1 MRAADVIR
9 ELNLAPHPEG
19 GHYRE
24 IYRDAAPDG
33 GRGAATSIHYLLS
46 GDERSHWHR
55 VTDAVEIWNFHAA
68 GGAGAAGLELALSP
82 DGVSVEVHVLG
93 SGLAAGHKPQ
103 AVVPA
108 GWWQAA
114 RLIDPAAEGWV
125 LVGCAVAP
133 AFEFSAFE
141 MAPPN
146 WAPADWKS

>member
-33 GRGAATSIHYLLS
+33 SRGAATSIHYLLS
-46 GDERSHWHR
+46 GDQRSHWHR

-82 DGVSVEVHVLG
+82 DGVSIDVHVLG
-93 SGLAAGHKPQ
+93 GNLVAGLGP
-103 AVVPA
+103 
-108 GWWQAA
+108 GWLRRGPGVRVFGLRNGSA
-114 RLIDPAAEGWV
+114 RLDAGRLEILGR
-125 LVGCAVAP
+125 
-133 AFEFSAFE
+133 AF
-141 MAPPN
+141 
-146 WAPADWKS
+146 